1 MSVRT
6 DVINDA
12 LIELGQPTTTGPDDD
27 SDPIVVAIVEIYN
40 RTATRILAGY
50 PWNFAMKVA
59 QLAQLS
65 TTLDG
70 WTYTFAKPT
79 ACVRIVKVCSQADM
93 RRRPDIDFEDREGQI
108 STQYAETWLA
118 YVDGTF
124 AGNDSG
130 GWPEPVKTAFAL
142 ELAAR
147 VAPKTDMSRNERELL
162 LLRARSSMTEAR
174 RWDAQQNKVQKPGLS
189 SWQRARLAG
198 GSGRNG

>member
-27 SDPIVVAIVEIYN
+27 SDPIVSAIVEIYN
-40 RTATRILAGY
+40 RTAKRVLGDY

-59 QLAQLS
+59 QLAQLND
-65 TTLDG
+65 TLDG
-70 WTYTFAKPT
+70 WTYTFAKP
-79 ACVRIVKVCSQADM
+79 ANCVRIVKVCSQADM
-93 RRRPDIDFEDREGQI
+93 RRRPDIDFEDREGQV
-108 STQYAETWLA
+108 STQYAETWMA
-118 YVDGTF
+118 YVDGDF
-124 AGNDSG
+124 AGNDVG
-130 GWPEPVKTAFAL
+130 GWPETVKTALAL

-162 LLRARSSMTEAR
+162 LLRARSAMTEAR